1 MLEKQVEILTNL
13 VHAQSNI
20 MSKFSCESGANSNPT
35 SECILKIAD
44 QAKKIS
50 KLEGELKSLQTVST
64 TQGNSIQQLQ
74 ATVSGQSIYFNWS
87 ELTDRKLCNNKFT
100 RCFHQAKQ
108 VSSHNIFMTG
118 QNLAQQN

>member
-74 ATVSGQSIYFNWS
+74 ATVSGQSI
-87 ELTDRKLCNNKFT
+87 LTDPSLRIESSAIINLRGVSTKLNKYLRTIFSWP
-100 RCFHQAKQ
+100 AK
-108 VSSHNIFMTG
+108 I
-118 QNLAQQN
+118 